1 MKLLVAHTLALG
13 GSPITAIDLVAG
25 PRRHG
30 HDDSRQSSDDL
41 PVQVFDELGYNYKLT
56 DILAAIALVQL
67 DREPALLTAR
77 RRIGERY
84 RDSLDGVVGLT
95 LPGTADDRDH
105 AWQTYAL
112 TLAPECSRDAVARE
126 LHSN

>member
-1 MKLLVAHTLALG
+1 MKLLVARHTVALG

-41 PVQVFDELGYNYKLT
+41 PVLVFDELGCNYKLS

-67 DREPALLTAR
+67 D
-77 RRIGERY
+77 
-84 RDSLDGVVGLT
+84 
-95 LPGTADDRDH
+95 
-105 AWQTYAL
+105 Q
-112 TLAPECSRDAVARE
+112 SR
-126 LHSN
+126 HS